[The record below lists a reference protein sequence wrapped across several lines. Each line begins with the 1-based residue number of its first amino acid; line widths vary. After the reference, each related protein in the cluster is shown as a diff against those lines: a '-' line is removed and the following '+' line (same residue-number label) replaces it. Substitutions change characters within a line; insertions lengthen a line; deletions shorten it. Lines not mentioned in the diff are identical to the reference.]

1 MTPNDVAGDGNDWKF
16 AATPEPLSPY
26 TSDPKELFGVRGAH
40 VVDASASVDTAWQT
54 TTGRPD
60 VTISVLDSGIKWNDF
75 SAMIDLREKLRLN
88 KGELPV
94 PNHAGSALEP
104 GVDCSTYIG
113 FYDANTD
120 GVFNV
125 LDYACDSRV
134 SANPTNGV
142 GPTYPSDYP
151 VGANQPV
158 LDPQDIIIAFS
169 DGTDADNN
177 GFVDDIAGWDFLD
190 NDNDPYDDVQYGHG
204 TGEAKDSSAEA
215 NNEVD
220 ITRCCDGSGNP
231 YTASFGDQAGACPN
245 CMFIPLRVGDSFVA
259 DAITVTP
266 WAYA

>member
-1 MTPNDVAGDGNDWKF
+1 VTPNDVAGDGNDWKF

-142 GPTYPSDYP
+142 GPTYPSD
-151 VGANQPV
+151 
-158 LDPQDIIIAFS
+158 
-169 DGTDADNN
+169 
-177 GFVDDIAGWDFLD
+177 
-190 NDNDPYDDVQYGHG
+190 
-204 TGEAKDSSAEA
+204 
-215 NNEVD
+215 
-220 ITRCCDGSGNP
+220 
-231 YTASFGDQAGACPN
+231 
-245 CMFIPLRVGDSFVA
+245 
-259 DAITVTP
+259 
-266 WAYA
+266 